1 MSSTEKSQ
9 WLTINNRTG
18 KTLMQILFDRL
29 DGMYPKHWRAQF
41 EGKEPAITDQNVRN
55 WTEAWASAFESR
67 SIAPR
72 MIARA
77 LENCM
82 DMYEWP
88 PSLPQFLKACTTP
101 SRNEQVTPPEAQALT
116 YEAKFNPEMAAKAAQ
131 VITPPEEESD
141 GLAWV
146 HRLLRKF
153 PNGSN
158 SQAYKAALQ
167 VAKERG
173 ITT

>member
-1 MSSTEKSQ
+1 MSSTANSQ

-18 KTLMQILFDRL
+18 KTLMQLLFDRL
-29 DGMYPKHWRAQF
+29 DGMYPKHWRGQF
-41 EGKEPAITDQNVRN
+41 EGKTSDATDQNIKN
-55 WTEAWASAFESR
+55 WTEAWASAFEQR
-67 SIAPR
+67 GVTPQ

-82 DMYEWP
+82 DMHDWP

-101 SRNEQVTPPEAQALT
+101 ARNEQVTPPEAPALP
-116 YEAKFNPEMAAKAAQ
+116 YEAKFNPELAAKANKA
-131 VITPPEEESD
+131 VKRPEEETE

-146 HRLLRKF
+146 HRILRKF
-153 PNGSN
+153 PQGSS

-173 ITT
+173 IPV

>member
-41 EGKEPAITDQNVRN
+41 EGKTPEATDQNVKN

-88 PSLPQFLKACTTP
+88 PSLPQFIKACTTP
-101 SRNEQVTPPEAQALT
+101 ARNEQVTPPEAPALT
-116 YEAKFNPEMAAKAAQ
+116 YEAKFNPELAAKAVDALKRVEDQTDHTAWIRRVFNKGQQKVSPLTWKMAQ
-131 VITPPEEESD
+131 D
-141 GLAWV
+141 
-146 HRLLRKF
+146 
-153 PNGSN
+153 
-158 SQAYKAALQ
+158 AAR
-167 VAKERG
+167 EFG
-173 ITT
+173 IAV